1 MHQKPIH
8 QELNILEMSDLMLF
22 MNQKTSFLPWLAR
35 LPVSLFAMCVGL
47 FAIGLSWRLFA
58 QFNTAFALQI
68 AQIIGYVACALFGL
82 LSTLYLAKFLFHRA
96 AFWQEATHPLGSS
109 FVGLFPL
116 SVFLLVI
123 TYGDANHLIWLLLTL
138 IALLVDLVIT
148 VRLLVYLTT
157 GNSQKVAKTAA
168 LYMPTVAAGL
178 VGSVALNTLGFS
190 AWASLLWGMG
200 LVAWVFLELRVLNH
214 LYNGEMPL
222 PMRPTIGLEMAPG
235 AVGTLAAATIW
246 PHLPVEVI
254 LIGLGIAC
262 GPILTVIARY
272 KWWSQTGFTPGYW
285 SFSFPAA
292 ALTSGIIMA
301 VQKGT
306 WPIGVAALAL
316 TCSSTLIVYLIIKTL
331 ILTFK
336 GKLLPQ

>member
-1 MHQKPIH
+1 
-8 QELNILEMSDLMLF
+8 MLF

-58 QFNTAFALQI
+58 HFNYAFAQQI
-68 AQIIGYVACALFGL
+68 AEAIGFAACALLAL
-82 LSTLYLAKFLFHRA
+82 LSTLYLAKFIFHRT

-123 TYGDANHLIWLLLTL
+123 TYGDANHFIWLLITL

-178 VGSVALNTLGFS
+178 VGSVALNKLGFS

-200 LVAWVFLELRVLNH
+200 LVAWIFLELRVLNH
-214 LYNGEMPL
+214 LFNGDMPL

-246 PHLPVEVI
+246 PHLPVEVL
-254 LIGLGIAC
+254 LIGLGVAC
-262 GPILTVIARY
+262 GPILTVMARY

-292 ALTSGIIMA
+292 ALTSGIVIA
-301 VQKGT
+301 VQKGS
-306 WPIGVAALAL
+306 WPIGVAAIAL